1 MGQICYPETNS
12 FGWDLSNLPGSCLIC
27 LVLGE
32 LNTVPQYSKTFSKTL
47 LLVGT
52 DSMSPVAIVY
62 LAENI
67 TTWKPLLTPPNSSN
81 SLKDDDVNDIDE
93 IHQF

>member
-1 MGQICYPETNS
+1 
-12 FGWDLSNLPGSCLIC
+12 
-27 LVLGE
+27 
-32 LNTVPQYSKTFSKTL
+32 
-47 LLVGT
+47 
-52 DSMSPVAIVY
+52 MSPVAIVY

>member
-1 MGQICYPETNS
+1 
-12 FGWDLSNLPGSCLIC
+12 
-27 LVLGE
+27 
-32 LNTVPQYSKTFSKTL
+32 
-47 LLVGT
+47 
-52 DSMSPVAIVY
+52 MSPVAIVY

-93 IHQF
+93 IHQFWTPVTYQTTYSDI